1 MCTMTT
7 TPALNGKVMSR
18 YIHILNGLPIMYLI
32 VVVAMVVVIGAM
44 SMDAAF
50 GWRKAKLR
58 GEARTSYLFSRSIT
72 KFALY
77 EGVLF
82 ISAGIDT
89 LIHFVWA
96 QFSSDSVYCVPIA
109 SSLVAIT
116 LCIVEIWSMREK
128 AEEKTRNNI
137 NHAIKV
143 VADAMQREQAVEI
156 AKHIIDKASD
166 NDKTE

>member
-1 MCTMTT
+1 MT
-7 TPALNGKVMSR
+7 N
-18 YIHILNGLPIMYLI
+18 YHHILQGLPIMYLI
-32 VVVAMVVVIGAM
+32 VVVAMCVVIGAM
-44 SMDAAF
+44 CMDAAF

-96 QFSSDSVYCVPIA
+96 QFSTSTIHCVPLA
-109 SSLVAIT
+109 SILVAIT

-143 VADAMQREQAVEI
+143 VADAISREEAVDI
-156 AKHIIDKASD
+156 AKHIIDKTTS
-166 NDKTE
+166 EEQS

>member
-1 MCTMTT
+1 MITDYT
-7 TPALNGKVMSR
+7 N
-18 YIHILNGLPIMYLI
+18 ILAGLPVMYLI
-32 VVVAMVVVIGAM
+32 VVVAMCVVIGAM
-44 SMDAAF
+44 CMDAAF

-96 QFSSDSVYCVPIA
+96 QFSASVHCVPLA
-109 SSLVAIT
+109 SILVAIT

-128 AEEKTRNNI
+128 AEEKTRNNF

-143 VADAMQREQAVEI
+143 VADVLQQEQAVEI
-156 AKHIIDKASD
+156 AKHIIDKAAATGED
-166 NDKTE
+166 V

>member
-1 MCTMTT
+1 MITDYT
-7 TPALNGKVMSR
+7 
-18 YIHILNGLPIMYLI
+18 HILAGLPVMYLI
-32 VVVAMVVVIGAM
+32 VVVAMCVVIGAM
-44 SMDAAF
+44 CMDAAF

-58 GEARTSYLFSRSIT
+58 NEARTSYLFSRSIT

-96 QFSSDSVYCVPIA
+96 QFNQTTIHCVPLA
-109 SSLVAIT
+109 SILVAIT

-128 AEEKTRNNI
+128 ADEKTRNNV
-137 NHAIKV
+137 NHAIEV
-143 VADAMQREQAVEI
+143 VAKAMQKEQVVDV
-156 AKHIIDKASD
+156 AKHIIDKASE
-166 NDKTE
+166 NNNSNENYN

>member
-1 MCTMTT
+1 MI
-7 TPALNGKVMSR
+7 KEYS
-18 YIHILNGLPIMYLI
+18 HILAGLPVMYLL
-32 VVVAMVVVIGAM
+32 VVVSMLVVIGAM
-44 SMDAAF
+44 AMDAMF
-50 GWRKAKLR
+50 GWRKAKER
-58 GEARTSYLFSRSIT
+58 GEARTSYLFSRSIN

-96 QFSSDSVYCVPIA
+96 QFNTTSVHCVPLA
-109 SSLVAIT
+109 SILVSVT

-128 AEEKTRNNI
+128 ADEKTRSNV

-143 VADAMQREQAVEI
+143 VAEAMQKEQAVEI
-156 AKHIIDKASD
+156 AKHIIDKASED
-166 NDKTE
+166 NVTSM

>member
-1 MCTMTT
+1 MITDYT
-7 TPALNGKVMSR
+7 
-18 YIHILNGLPIMYLI
+18 HILAGLPVMYLI
-32 VVVAMVVVIGAM
+32 VVVAMCVVIGAM
-44 SMDAAF
+44 CMDAAF

-96 QFSSDSVYCVPIA
+96 QFNSSTVHCVPLA
-109 SSLVAIT
+109 SILVAIT

-128 AEEKTRNNI
+128 AEEKTRNNF

-143 VADAMQREQAVEI
+143 VADVLQQEQAVDI
-156 AKHIIDKASD
+156 AKHIIDKATDASGG
-166 NDKTE
+166 EV

>member
-1 MCTMTT
+1 MITDYT
-7 TPALNGKVMSR
+7 N
-18 YIHILNGLPIMYLI
+18 ILVGLPVMYLI
-32 VVVAMVVVIGAM
+32 VVVAMIVVIGAM
-44 SMDAAF
+44 CMDAAF

-58 GEARTSYLFSRSIT
+58 NEARTSYLFSRSIT

-96 QFSSDSVYCVPIA
+96 QFSASVHCVPLA
-109 SSLVAIT
+109 SILVAIT

-128 AEEKTRNNI
+128 AEEKTRNNF

-143 VADAMQREQAVEI
+143 VADVLQQEQAVDI
-156 AKHIIDKASD
+156 AKHIIDKAAATGED
-166 NDKTE
+166 G

>member
-1 MCTMTT
+1 MREYV
-7 TPALNGKVMSR
+7 G
-18 YIHILNGLPIMYLI
+18 ILNGLPIMYLI

-96 QFSSDSVYCVPIA
+96 QFSNDSVYCVPIA

-143 VADAMQREQAVEI
+143 VADAISREEAVDI
-156 AKHIIDKASD
+156 AKHIIDKNSESKNGED
-166 NDKTE
+166 

>member
-1 MCTMTT
+1 M
-7 TPALNGKVMSR
+7 NG
-18 YIHILNGLPIMYLI
+18 YTNILQGLPIMYLI
-32 VVVAMVVVIGAM
+32 VVVAMCVVIGAM
-44 SMDAAF
+44 CMDAAF

-96 QFSSDSVYCVPIA
+96 QFSTSSIHCVPLA
-109 SSLVAIT
+109 SILVAIT

-143 VADAMQREQAVEI
+143 VADAISREEAVDI

-166 NDKTE
+166 KDDETE

>member
-1 MCTMTT
+1 MITDYT
-7 TPALNGKVMSR
+7 N
-18 YIHILNGLPIMYLI
+18 ILAGLPVMYLI
-32 VVVAMVVVIGAM
+32 VVVAMIVVIGAM
-44 SMDAAF
+44 CMDAAF

-96 QFSSDSVYCVPIA
+96 QFNTSTIHCVPLA
-109 SSLVAIT
+109 SILVAIT

-128 AEEKTRNNI
+128 AEEKTRRNF

-143 VADAMQREQAVEI
+143 VADVLQKEGSVELG
-156 AKHIIDKASD
+156 KHLIDKV
-166 NDKTE
+166 TESKDDEN

>member
-1 MCTMTT
+1 MITDYRNIV
-7 TPALNGKVMSR
+7 A
-18 YIHILNGLPIMYLI
+18 GLPIMYLI
-32 VVVAMVVVIGAM
+32 VVVAMCVVIGAM
-44 SMDAAF
+44 CMDAAF

-58 GEARTSYLFSRSIT
+58 NEARTSYLFSRSIT

-77 EGVLF
+77 EGVMF

-89 LIHFVWA
+89 LIHFVWM
-96 QFSSDSVYCVPIA
+96 QFSTSSIHCVPLA
-109 SSLVAIT
+109 SILVAIT

-143 VADAMQREQAVEI
+143 VADAISREEAVDI

-166 NDKTE
+166 KENEIE

>member
-1 MCTMTT
+1 MITDYT
-7 TPALNGKVMSR
+7 
-18 YIHILNGLPIMYLI
+18 HILSGLPVMYLI
-32 VVVAMVVVIGAM
+32 VVVAMLVVIGAM
-44 SMDAAF
+44 AMDAAF

-58 GEARTSYLFSRSIT
+58 NEARTSYLFSRSIT

-96 QFSSDSVYCVPIA
+96 QFNSSTTHCVPLA
-109 SSLVAIT
+109 SILVAIV
-116 LCIVEIWSMREK
+116 LCIVEIWSMHEK
-128 AEEKTRNNI
+128 AEEKTRNNF

-143 VADAMQREQAVEI
+143 VADVLQQEQAVDI
-156 AKHIIDKASD
+156 AKHIIDKAAATGED
-166 NDKTE
+166 V

>member
-1 MCTMTT
+1 MTEYSHLL
-7 TPALNGKVMSR
+7 A
-18 YIHILNGLPIMYLI
+18 GLPVMLLI
-32 VVVAMVVVIGAM
+32 VVVAMVVIIIAM
-44 SMDAAF
+44 AMDALF

-77 EGVLF
+77 EGVMF

-96 QFSSDSVYCVPIA
+96 QFSADSVYCVPIA

-128 AEEKTRNNI
+128 ADEKTRHNFAQAVKI
-137 NHAIKV
+137 VAEAIH
-143 VADAMQREQAVEI
+143 REQAVDI
-156 AKHIIDKASD
+156 AKAILTKESEVS
-166 NDKTE
+166 NE

>member
-1 MCTMTT
+1 M
-7 TPALNGKVMSR
+7 R
-18 YIHILNGLPIMYLI
+18 EYISILNGLPIMYLI
-32 VVVAMVVVIGAM
+32 VVVAMCVVIGAM

-96 QFSSDSVYCVPIA
+96 QFSNTSVYCVPIA

-143 VADAMQREQAVEI
+143 VADAISREEAVDI
-156 AKHIIDKASD
+156 AKHIIDKAAASD
-166 NDKTE
+166 ESE

>member
-1 MCTMTT
+1 
-7 TPALNGKVMSR
+7 MSN
-18 YIHILNGLPIMYLI
+18 YTHIIQGLPVMYLI
-32 VVVAMVVVIGAM
+32 VVVSMCVVIGAM
-44 SMDAAF
+44 CMDAMF

-96 QFSSDSVYCVPIA
+96 QFSSTTIHCVPLA
-109 SSLVAIT
+109 SILVAIT

-128 AEEKTRNNI
+128 AEEKTRSNL
-137 NHAIKV
+137 NHAVKV
-143 VADAMQREQAVEI
+143 VADVLQKEQAVEI
-156 AKHIIDKASD
+156 AKHIIDKAAE
-166 NDKTE
+166 NDQQSE

>member
-1 MCTMTT
+1 MEDYM
-7 TPALNGKVMSR
+7 
-18 YIHILNGLPIMYLI
+18 HIIKGLPIMYLI
-32 VVVAMVVVIGAM
+32 VVVAMCVVIGAM
-44 SMDAAF
+44 CMDAMF

-77 EGVLF
+77 EGELF

-96 QFSSDSVYCVPIA
+96 QFSSTSVHCVPLA
-109 SSLVAIT
+109 SILVSIT

-128 AEEKTRNNI
+128 AEEKTRSNF

-143 VADAMQREQAVEI
+143 VADVLQKEQAVEI
-156 AKHIIDKASD
+156 AKHIIDKAAEGG
-166 NDKTE
+166 NDETE

>member
-1 MCTMTT
+1 MREY
-7 TPALNGKVMSR
+7 VS
-18 YIHILNGLPIMYLI
+18 ILNGLPIMYLI
-32 VVVAMVVVIGAM
+32 VVVAMTVVIGAM
-44 SMDAAF
+44 CMDAAF

-96 QFSSDSVYCVPIA
+96 QFSSTSVYCVPIA

-143 VADAMQREQAVEI
+143 VADAISREEAVDI
-156 AKHIIDKASD
+156 AKHIIDKASE
-166 NDKTE
+166 NDEPTA

>member
-1 MCTMTT
+1 MREYV
-7 TPALNGKVMSR
+7 G
-18 YIHILNGLPIMYLI
+18 ILNGLPIMYLI

-96 QFSSDSVYCVPIA
+96 QFSSESVYCVPIA

-143 VADAMQREQAVEI
+143 VADAISREEAVDI
-156 AKHIIDKASD
+156 AKHIIDKTSD
-166 NDKTE
+166 KDGTEVD

>member
-1 MCTMTT
+1 M
-7 TPALNGKVMSR
+7 R
-18 YIHILNGLPIMYLI
+18 EYISILNGLPIMYLI
-32 VVVAMVVVIGAM
+32 VVVAMCVVIGAM

-58 GEARTSYLFSRSIT
+58 GEARTSYLLSRSIT

-96 QFSSDSVYCVPIA
+96 QFSNTSVYCVPIA

-143 VADAMQREQAVEI
+143 VADAISREEAVDI
-156 AKHIIDKASD
+156 AKHIIDKASTSD
-166 NDKTE
+166 ESE

>member
-1 MCTMTT
+1 M
-7 TPALNGKVMSR
+7 LGD
-18 YIHILNGLPIMYLI
+18 YLHIVNGLPIMYLI

-44 SMDAAF
+44 CMDAAF

-77 EGVLF
+77 EGVMF

-96 QFSSDSVYCVPIA
+96 QFSNDSVYCVPIA
-109 SSLVAIT
+109 SSIVAIT

-128 AEEKTRNNI
+128 AEEKTRIIFNL
-137 NHAIKV
+137 AIQV
-143 VADAMQREQAVEI
+143 VTDVLQREQSVEI
-156 AKHIIDKASD
+156 AKHIIDKAKEKDDEDS
-166 NDKTE
+166 

>member
-1 MCTMTT
+1 
-7 TPALNGKVMSR
+7 MSNYS
-18 YIHILNGLPIMYLI
+18 YILAGLPIMYLI
-32 VVVAMVVVIGAM
+32 VVVAMCVVIGAM

-77 EGVLF
+77 EGVMF

-89 LIHFVWA
+89 LIHFVWV
-96 QFSSDSVYCVPIA
+96 QFSDDSVYCVPIA

-128 AEEKTRNNI
+128 AEAKTRNNF

-143 VADAMQREQAVEI
+143 VADVLQREQSVEI
-156 AKHIIDKASD
+156 AKHFIDKA
-166 NDKTE
+166 TEGKEGNNGDETE

>member
-1 MCTMTT
+1 M
-7 TPALNGKVMSR
+7 LGD
-18 YIHILNGLPIMYLI
+18 YLHIVNGLPIMYLI

-44 SMDAAF
+44 CMDAAF

-77 EGVLF
+77 EGVMF

-96 QFSSDSVYCVPIA
+96 QFSNDSVYCVPIA
-109 SSLVAIT
+109 SSIVAIT

-128 AEEKTRNNI
+128 AEEKTRNNF
-137 NHAIKV
+137 NHAIQV
-143 VADAMQREQAVEI
+143 VTDVLQREQSVEI
-156 AKHIIDKASD
+156 AKHIIDKAKEKDDEDS
-166 NDKTE
+166 

>member
-1 MCTMTT
+1 M
-7 TPALNGKVMSR
+7 N
-18 YIHILNGLPIMYLI
+18 YQHILNGLPVMYLI
-32 VVVAMVVVIGAM
+32 VVVAMCVVIGAM

-96 QFSSDSVYCVPIA
+96 QFSTTSIHCVPLA
-109 SSLVAIT
+109 SILVAIT

-143 VADAMQREQAVEI
+143 VADAISREEAVDI
-156 AKHIIDKASD
+156 AKHIIDKNVEKDDA
-166 NDKTE
+166 

>member
-1 MCTMTT
+1 MITDYRNIV
-7 TPALNGKVMSR
+7 A
-18 YIHILNGLPIMYLI
+18 GLPVMYLI
-32 VVVAMVVVIGAM
+32 VVVAMCVVIGAM
-44 SMDAAF
+44 CMDAAF

-77 EGVLF
+77 EGVMF

-89 LIHFVWA
+89 LIHFVWM
-96 QFSSDSVYCVPIA
+96 QFSTSSVHCVPLA
-109 SSLVAIT
+109 SILVAIT

-143 VADAMQREQAVEI
+143 VADAISREEAVDI

-166 NDKTE
+166 KENEIE

>member
-1 MCTMTT
+1 M
-7 TPALNGKVMSR
+7 
-18 YIHILNGLPIMYLI
+18 HIIKGLPIMYLI
-32 VVVAMVVVIGAM
+32 VVVAMCVVIGAM
-44 SMDAAF
+44 AMDAAF

-96 QFSSDSVYCVPIA
+96 QFSTTSIHCVPLA
-109 SSLVAIT
+109 SILVSIT
-116 LCIVEIWSMREK
+116 LCIVEIWSMHEK
-128 AEEKTRNNI
+128 AEEKTRKNI
-137 NHAIKV
+137 SHAMGVI
-143 VADAMQREQAVEI
+143 AEAMSKEQAVEI
-156 AKHIIDKASD
+156 AKHIIDKAAEGGS
-166 NDKTE
+166 NETE

>member
-1 MCTMTT
+1 
-7 TPALNGKVMSR
+7 
-18 YIHILNGLPIMYLI
+18 MYLI
-32 VVVAMVVVIGAM
+32 VVVAMVVVICAM

-128 AEEKTRNNI
+128 AEEKTRNNL

-143 VADAMQREQAVEI
+143 VADVIQKEQTVEI
-156 AKHIIDKASD
+156 AKHIIDKASASSG
-166 NDKTE
+166 EEV

>member
-1 MCTMTT
+1 MT
-7 TPALNGKVMSR
+7 N
-18 YIHILNGLPIMYLI
+18 YHQILQGLPIMYLI
-32 VVVAMVVVIGAM
+32 VVVAMCVVIGAM
-44 SMDAAF
+44 CMDAAF

-58 GEARTSYLFSRSIT
+58 NEARTSYLFSRSIT

-96 QFSSDSVYCVPIA
+96 QFSTTSIHCVPLA
-109 SSLVAIT
+109 SILVAIT

-143 VADAMQREQAVEI
+143 VADAISREEAVDI
-156 AKHIIDKASD
+156 AKHIIDKTTS
-166 NDKTE
+166 EEQS

>member
-1 MCTMTT
+1 MITDY
-7 TPALNGKVMSR
+7 G
-18 YIHILNGLPIMYLI
+18 HILAGLPVMYLI
-32 VVVAMVVVIGAM
+32 VVVAMCVVIGAM
-44 SMDAAF
+44 SMDATF

-96 QFSSDSVYCVPIA
+96 QFNTSTVHCVPLA
-109 SSLVAIT
+109 SILVAIT

-128 AEEKTRNNI
+128 ADEKTRNNV
-137 NHAIKV
+137 NHAI
-143 VADAMQREQAVEI
+143 
-156 AKHIIDKASD
+156 
-166 NDKTE
+166 

>member
-1 MCTMTT
+1 M
-7 TPALNGKVMSR
+7 NG
-18 YIHILNGLPIMYLI
+18 YTHILAGLPIMYLI
-32 VVVAMVVVIGAM
+32 VVVAMCVVIGAM
-44 SMDAAF
+44 CMDAAF

-96 QFSSDSVYCVPIA
+96 QFSTSSIHCVPLA
-109 SSLVAIT
+109 SILVAIT

-143 VADAMQREQAVEI
+143 VADAISREEAVDI

-166 NDKTE
+166 KDDETE

>member
-1 MCTMTT
+1 MGDYM
-7 TPALNGKVMSR
+7 
-18 YIHILNGLPIMYLI
+18 HIIKGLPIMYLI
-32 VVVAMVVVIGAM
+32 VVVAMCVVIGAM
-44 SMDAAF
+44 AMDAMF

-96 QFSSDSVYCVPIA
+96 QFSTTSIHCVPLA
-109 SSLVAIT
+109 SILVSIT
-116 LCIVEIWSMREK
+116 LCIVEIWSMHEK
-128 AEEKTRNNI
+128 AEEKTRKNI
-137 NHAIKV
+137 SHAMGVI
-143 VADAMQREQAVEI
+143 AEAMSKEQAVEI
-156 AKHIIDKASD
+156 AKHIIDKAAE
-166 NDKTE
+166 NDQQE

>member
-1 MCTMTT
+1 
-7 TPALNGKVMSR
+7 MSDYR
-18 YIHILNGLPIMYLI
+18 NIVAGLPIMYLI
-32 VVVAMVVVIGAM
+32 VVVAMCVVIGAM
-44 SMDAAF
+44 CMDAAF
-50 GWRKAKLR
+50 WWRKAKLR

-77 EGVLF
+77 EGVMF

-89 LIHFVWA
+89 LIHFVWM
-96 QFSSDSVYCVPIA
+96 QFSSTSIHCVPLA
-109 SSLVAIT
+109 SILVAIT

-143 VADAMQREQAVEI
+143 VADAISREEAVDI
-156 AKHIIDKASD
+156 AKHIIDKASEGD
-166 NDKTE
+166 GTEA